1 MNKIL
6 VNNEEKEL
14 IFHSGKFEFQKD
26 ANLLFEVENIQK
38 DIFLVVSDDIQ
49 VVLTMLGEN
58 TNLNFHIQI
67 GKNASLTF
75 HHFVIDGSIHI
86 ETDLNQE
93 NASFYFYN
101 SILSS
106 KNSTNKIIVN
116 HQAPQTISILKNH
129 GFSIHQASLILDV
142 DAYIPKKS
150 SQCISKQDNQI
161 IEEENSLSQINP
173 NLYIDNYDVEASHS
187 AYVGEFKEQEL
198 FYLMSR
204 GLTEKSSKFLL
215 LKSFLIGS
223 FHLEDKIEEKYQEKI
238 IKYFDKEV

>member
-6 VNNEEKEL
+6 VNNEKKEEIINSSRYVFEK
-14 IFHSGKFEFQKD
+14 D
-26 ANLLFEVENIQK
+26 TNLLLEVDNLEK
-38 DIFLVVSDDIQ
+38 DIFLIVSSNIT
-49 VVLTMLGEN
+49 VTLTILGEN
-58 TNLNFHIQI
+58 TNLNFHIEVE
-67 GKNASLTF
+67 KNATLTF
-75 HHFVIDGSIHI
+75 NHFVIDGSIHI
-86 ETDLNQE
+86 HSHLNQE
-93 NASFYFYN
+93 NATFYFHN
-101 SILSS
+101 SIFSNMHS
-106 KNSTNKIIVN
+106 KNQIIVS
-116 HQAPQTISILKNH
+116 HHAPHTISNLKNH
-129 GFSIHQASLILDV
+129 GFSNNHANLILDV
-142 DAYIPKKS
+142 ASYIPKES
-150 SQCISKQDNQI
+150 TGCISKQDNQI

-204 GLTEKSSKFLL
+204 GLTEESSKFLL